1 MKLAPKIT
9 LLVTLIL
16 VITLGSMG
24 YLSYHQMRVILT
36 GQLEERLM
44 DMAFS
49 VAMDESVKT
58 ALARGTA
65 TETQLADLNAR
76 VEQWRAHSRMD
87 FIVVMD
93 MAGIRWTHP
102 VTANIGK
109 LFEGG
114 DQGRVLTT
122 GESYLSEV
130 RGTLGVSRRA
140 FVPILTGGRQIG
152 AVSVGTTLVQTNRAM
167 TEIFNQFI
175 PFIAISLGLGIMAA
189 LVLTAN
195 IKQSILGLEPREIA
209 LLLKEKETILDNV
222 KEGIITL
229 DAGGELIQYNQEAA
243 RILKLTE
250 QSPAGILASLKQ
262 SDLKDGDETGRDR
275 EIQLDDGLAI
285 LYKYSLLKNS
295 KGKILGQIINF
306 RDRTEVREMAEA
318 LTGYQRMAW
327 SLRAQNHEF
336 LNKLHTISG
345 LIQLGETG
353 EALQYISATAHG
365 NVQLTDTI
373 IRKIRNVPIAALLLS
388 KYFQAEESRVVLS
401 LDPDS
406 DLDESTDGIRP
417 DELETIIG
425 NLLDNSLDAVPTDGT
440 GRVDLLIRQ
449 EPQALEIRCANNGP
463 RVPEE
468 LTDRVF
474 DADFSTKPGLRGY
487 GLYFIRQIADRA
499 HGSVELVQDDQVTWI
514 VRLPRKGDMS

>member
-16 VITLGSMG
+16 IITLGSMG
-24 YLSYHQMRVILT
+24 YLSYHQMRRILT
-36 GQLEERLM
+36 DQLEERLM
-44 DMAFS
+44 DVAFS
-49 VAMDESVKT
+49 VSMDQSVQT
-58 ALARGTA
+58 ALSRGTA
-65 TETQLADLNAR
+65 TESQLADLNAR
-76 VEQWRAHSRMD
+76 VEQWRAHAQMD

-93 MAGIRWTHP
+93 MVGIRWTHP
-102 VTANIGK
+102 VKANIGQ

-122 GESYLSEV
+122 GESYLSEA
-130 RGTLGVSRRA
+130 RGTLGLSRRA
-140 FVPILTGGRQIG
+140 FVPILADGRQIG
-152 AVSVGTTLVQTNRAM
+152 AVSVGTTLVQINRAM

-175 PFIAISLGLGIMAA
+175 PFIAISLGLGTMAA
-189 LVLTAN
+189 LVLTNN

-262 SDLKDGDETGRDR
+262 RDLNGGDETGRDQ
-275 EIQLDDGLAI
+275 EIQLDDGVSI
-285 LYKYSLLKNS
+285 LYKYSLLKNAR
-295 KGKILGQIINF
+295 GQVLGQVINF

-345 LIQLGETG
+345 LIQLGETA

-373 IRKIRNVPIAALLLS
+373 IRRIRNVTIAALILS

-401 LDPDS
+401 LDPES
-406 DLDESTDGIRP
+406 DLAESPEELRP

-425 NLLDNSLDAVPTDGT
+425 NLLDNSLDVVATDGS

-449 EPQALEIRCANNGP
+449 DPNGLEIRCANNGP

-468 LTDRVF
+468 MTKRVY
-474 DADFSTKPGLRGY
+474 DADFSTKPGQRGY
-487 GLYFIRQIADRA
+487 GLYFIRQIAARN
-499 HGSVELVQDDQVTWI
+499 HGTVELIQDDQVTWI
-514 VRLPRKGDMS
+514 VHIPRIGGLS